1 MFAIQFVSGQTSF
14 GNKIMHPS
22 VVLDHTDANGVQ
34 YYKCT
39 NCGMVF
45 RETINGPLV
54 YNDSFAMSYLKTP
67 TCKKNRK

>member
-22 VVLDHTDANGVQ
+22 VVLDHTEDNGVQ

-54 YNDSFAMSYLKTP
+54 YNDSFAMCYLKTP